1 MVEPLAVAVHG
12 LRQVGLAFGERA
24 LVLGS
29 GTIGLMAQIA
39 AQELGASDV
48 FATARYPHQA
58 EAARS
63 LGATVIEAN
72 DNATGA
78 LMEAFAGRPPEV
90 IVETVGGHADTLNQA
105 VTLAAFGGRVSVLG
119 IFTGATTVNATL
131 AVLKEVM
138 LLGGITYGRPGT
150 RSDFDVALEIARRRA
165 ADMRRLVTH
174 RVSLDEI
181 ERGFATAADKSQQS
195 IKVTV
200 EM

>member
-1 MVEPLAVAVHG
+1 M
-12 LRQVGLAFGERA
+12 A
-24 LVLGS
+24 L
-29 GTIGLMAQIA
+29 IA

-200 EM
+200 AM